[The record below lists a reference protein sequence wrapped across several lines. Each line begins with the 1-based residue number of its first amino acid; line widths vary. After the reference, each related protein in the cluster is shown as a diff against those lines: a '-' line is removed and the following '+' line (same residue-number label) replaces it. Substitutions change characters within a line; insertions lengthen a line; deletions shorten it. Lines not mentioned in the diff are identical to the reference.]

1 MEVLPTASMS
11 DSQAQ
16 LSQQRYLIGSVL
28 SPAVQLWLRSQAER
42 VERLEVKIAGRNR
55 EILNGYIPSIAIVAE
70 GVVYR
75 GLHLSKLYIKGEN
88 IRINLDRILKGS
100 PLQLIEPVSVNAK
113 LHVSESDLNACL
125 SSPWLEEVIGEFV
138 QPKLPYSI
146 CLSTSRL
153 ELEIDRLILRV
164 SEPYPAILNMGV
176 RLERHDQIELLD
188 PIMKTTTI
196 PAISTPLETIELD
209 LGSDV
214 FIEELTLDDREL
226 FCRGSIVV
234 QTDEG

>member
-1 MEVLPTASMS
+1 MS

-100 PLQLIEPVSVNAK
+100 PLQLLEPASVNAK

-125 SSPWLEEVIGEFV
+125 GSAWLASAVGEVV
-138 QPKLPYSI
+138 QQLPYSI
-146 CLSTSRL
+146 CLATSRL
-153 ELEIDRLILRV
+153 ELETDRLILRV

-176 RLERHDQIELLD
+176 KLTRHDKIELLD
-188 PIMKTTTI
+188 PILQTTTI
-196 PAISTPLETIELD
+196 PAISTPLETLELD

-214 FIEELTLDDREL
+214 LIEELILDDREL

-234 QTDEG
+234 PTDEG